1 VSFCSISRFV
11 STEEFGITMIDGTST
26 VLDYVLADRHLLL
39 EVNNTVFQPTLTSK
53 LLGQALRIPDGASVL
68 ELGCGVGGLAILA
81 VLLGASHVDAVDV
94 MPEARPLVIDNARR
108 NGVSDKI
115 SAYTGDIY
123 SPIGSKM
130 YDVIISDV
138 SGVVDEVSRLSPWYP
153 DSIPTGGYDGADQI
167 VKMLDGARSHLN
179 PGGVLYYPTGTISS
193 TKRTLDAA
201 QRAFGERIELIEQI
215 EVPFC
220 QEFKDN
226 MDVMTRLKDEGLIE
240 FSTRRSRHLWTLQI
254 YRCWT

>member
-1 VSFCSISRFV
+1 
-11 STEEFGITMIDGTST
+11 M
-26 VLDYVLADRHLLL
+26 LAERNIQL
-39 EVNNTVFQPTLTSK
+39 EVNDTVFQPTLTSK
-53 LLGQALRIPDGASVL
+53 LLGQAIRIPAGSSVL

-81 VLLGASHVDAVDV
+81 VLLGAHHVDAVDV
-94 MPEARPLVIDNARR
+94 MPEARTLVEDNAKR
-108 NGVSDKI
+108 NGVADHI
-115 SAYTGDIY
+115 TALTGDIY
-123 SPIGSKM
+123 SSIGSKK

-167 VKMLDGARSHLN
+167 VKMLNGAREHLN

-193 TKRTLDAA
+193 TKRTLEAA
-201 QRAFGERIELIEQI
+201 QQAFGANIEIVEQI

-226 MDVMTRLKDEGLIE
+226 MDVMTRLQQEGLIE
-240 FSTRRSRHLWTLQI
+240 FATRRSRHLWTLQI
-254 YRCWT
+254 YRCWIPSN

>member
-1 VSFCSISRFV
+1 MLETTSNVREYILANRSIQ
-11 STEEFGITMIDGTST
+11 
-26 VLDYVLADRHLLL
+26 L
-39 EVNNTVFQPTLTSK
+39 EVNDTVFQPTLTSK
-53 LLGQALRIPDGASVL
+53 LLGQALRIPEGASVL

-81 VLLGASHVDAVDV
+81 ALMGASHIDAVDV
-94 MPEARPLVIDNARR
+94 MAEARELVLGNATR
-108 NGVSDKI
+108 NGVSDRI
-115 SAYTGDIY
+115 TALTGDIY
-123 SPIGSKM
+123 SPIGSKK

-167 VKMLDGARSHLN
+167 VKMLDGARAHLN

-193 TKRTLDAA
+193 TKRTLEAA
-201 QRAFGERIELIEQI
+201 QRAFGGNVEIVEQI

-226 MDVMTRLKDEGLIE
+226 MDVMSRLQNEGLIQ

-254 YRCWT
+254 YRCWTPNN